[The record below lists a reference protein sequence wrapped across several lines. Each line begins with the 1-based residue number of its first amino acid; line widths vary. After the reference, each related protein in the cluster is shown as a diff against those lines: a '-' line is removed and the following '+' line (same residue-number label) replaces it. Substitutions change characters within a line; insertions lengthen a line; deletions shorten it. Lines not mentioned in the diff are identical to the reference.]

1 LTILQ
6 LFFSFRGRIGRGP
19 YWLGV
24 VATTVFIY
32 LVLELLRL
40 AQALLGGADPN
51 AAAPNAA
58 HAVTLLVVALVGLM
72 AICVCIWAHCAVQ
85 AKRWHDRDKSAW
97 WVAIGL
103 IPIIGGL
110 WALIECGFLPGGQGR
125 NRYDTAPAPSDIAA
139 TFA

>member
-51 AAAPNAA
+51 AATPNAA

-72 AICVCIWAHCAVQ
+72 AI
-85 AKRWHDRDKSAW
+85 
-97 WVAIGL
+97 
-103 IPIIGGL
+103 
-110 WALIECGFLPGGQGR
+110 
-125 NRYDTAPAPSDIAA
+125 
-139 TFA
+139 